1 MEINNKSAL
10 GEVIAK
16 ALAMRGIPKQKH
28 ISHTSRVL
36 DITTAAAQKK
46 LTGASNWE
54 VSQLIRVIDSIGMK
68 MSDFFDIY
76 SYSVNEVHTAI
87 WNDGKTNVKCKI
99 YLTDINSNGPTE
111 YSALKINDEWVVFRT
126 DDIKDDVLFES
137 KRNIE
142 IIQLYPQKQN
152 VKKHRIAILDDD
164 KNIVDSLQEIIGSYE
179 YVVDP
184 FYSIESLEVSLK
196 NSPYDAYIL
205 DWVVGARTVFNTIK
219 EIRNSENKNAMILVL
234 TGQLLGIADSEIAS
248 AINDY
253 DITGPHAKPIK
264 ASVIK
269 SLINKHFPK

>member
-1 MEINNKSAL
+1 MEINNKTAL

-76 SYSVNEVHTAI
+76 SHSVNEVHTAI

-99 YLTDINSNGPTE
+99 YLTDPNSNGATE

-137 KRNIE
+137 KRSIE

-152 VKKHRIAILDDD
+152 VKKHRVAILDDD
-164 KNIVDSLQEIIGSYE
+164 KNIVDSLQEIIASNE
-179 YVVDP
+179 YLVDS
-184 FYSIESLEVSLK
+184 FYDLKSLEDSVK
-196 NSPYDAYIL
+196 NNPYDAYIL
-205 DWVVGARTVFNTIK
+205 DWVVGTKTVFNTIK

-234 TGQLLGIADSEIAS
+234 TGQLLGIADSEIVS